1 VEGRSAVDLARDE
14 GFWREIQAAFSVDR
28 NLINLNNGGV
38 GLATRGVH
46 EAFTRYLDVS
56 NQAPPH
62 YMWSVVGGNLET
74 VRRRLAAAADCSPE
88 EIALTRNT
96 TEALANVQMGLDLK
110 AGDEVLM
117 TDQEHPG
124 EDTRW
129 EQRARR
135 EGIRLVKV
143 PFPTPP
149 DRPSDLTQRFEEGIT
164 PRTKLVFF
172 AQVTWKTGQIFP
184 VKEIC
189 AMARERGIPTIV
201 DGAHG
206 FGHFPMSLRDLG
218 CDYYGTSLHKWLG
231 APVGT
236 GFLFIRREN
245 IEKVFPIMGA
255 PPRLHADI
263 RKFEWSIG
271 TYPAANW
278 AAISEALT
286 FQNTLG
292 LERKAERLRY
302 LKNRW
307 AERVRKLPNVQLAT
321 SLDPDQSC
329 AIGTVSI
336 DGVDPVKLTKEL
348 WDRHRILVVPRTQ
361 EKQFAGI
368 RVTPHLYTTLDEV
381 DLFASAL
388 EEAALSPSA
397 GRRPPQRVPE
407 REALGVGPQR
417 TD

>member
-1 VEGRSAVDLARDE
+1 V
-14 GFWREIQAAFSVDR
+14 Q
-28 NLINLNNGGV
+28 
-38 GLATRGVH
+38 

-74 VRRRLAAAADCSPE
+74 VRRRLAAAADCDPE

-96 TEALANVQMGLDLK
+96 TEALANVQMGLDLE

-129 EQRARR
+129 EQRAER

-149 DRPSDLTQRFEEGIT
+149 DRPADLTRRLEEGIT
-164 PRTKLVFF
+164 PRTKLLFF

-189 AMARERGIPTIV
+189 AMARARGIPTIV

-206 FGHFPMSLRDLG
+206 FGHFPMSLRELG

-245 IEKVFPIMGA
+245 IEKVWTIMGA
-255 PPRLHADI
+255 PPRLAADI

-307 AERVRKLPNVQLAT
+307 AERVRTLPNVKLYT

-329 AIGTVSI
+329 AIGTVGIEGI
-336 DGVDPVKLTKEL
+336 DPRELTKEL

-381 DLFASAL
+381 DFFASAL
-388 EEAALSPSA
+388 EEISRKGLTAIA
-397 GRRPPQRVPE
+397 
-407 REALGVGPQR
+407 
-417 TD
+417 